1 MPLFLLPRFKIHES
15 GVEGSLPMN
24 EEIVWQASKG
34 RTLRLRVRA
43 DGALV
48 VSLPGR
54 MSRREAESFLQKQKT
69 WIERARARMSVR
81 ERLPKVSGPLRK
93 QERLLAAERI
103 RERLA
108 YFNKD
113 RRFPV
118 RRVVIRDQRT
128 RWGSCSSRGTLSF
141 QYRLIRLPIPLLD
154 YVVVHELCHL
164 HHHHH
169 GPTFWAAVAEL
180 LPDYERLRQL
190 LKQYAL
196 E

>member
-1 MPLFLLPRFKIHES
+1 MS
-15 GVEGSLPMN
+15 
-24 EEIVWQASKG
+24 EEIVWQPSKG
-34 RTLRLRVRA
+34 RTLRLRVRV
-43 DGALV
+43 DGTLI
-48 VSLPGR
+48 VSLPTR
-54 MSRREAESFLQKQKT
+54 MSRREAEPFLQKQKT
-69 WIERARARMSVR
+69 WIEHARARMSAR
-81 ERLPKVSGPLRK
+81 EHVPKVSGPLRK
-93 QERLLAAERI
+93 QERLLATERI

-113 RRFPV
+113 ARFPI

-169 GPTFWAAVAEL
+169 GPTFWAAVAAL
-180 LPDYERLRQL
+180 LPDYERLRQA